1 MNDAPTAHDP
11 EYAERI
17 RREKAFH
24 NERFA
29 EDNREAQDKY
39 YEAIAHLN
47 ARMTSLICEAVAGKD
62 VLEYGCAQ
70 GGASLQFAPLA
81 RSIHGID
88 ISDVAIGQAQA
99 AAAARGTTNAT
110 FSVADA
116 METGIADDSF
126 DTIFGSGIIHH
137 LDTERSL
144 RELHRLLRP
153 GGVAIFKEPLGE
165 NVAINMYR
173 RATPDART
181 VDEHPLLR
189 GDFAI
194 ARSIFKDVELD
205 FHGLFAI
212 GAVPF
217 RKTRLFRPLLSALSA
232 IDRAALRVP
241 GLRWQ
246 AWYVLMVFRK

>member
-1 MNDAPTAHDP
+1 MNDAPSAQDL

-17 RREKAFH
+17 RRERAFH

-39 YEAIAHLN
+39 YEAIAELN
-47 ARMTSLICEAVAGKD
+47 QRMGNLIQSAAMGKD

-70 GGASLQFAPLA
+70 GGASLEFAARA

-88 ISDVAIGQAQA
+88 ISDVAIGQAEV
-99 AAAARGTTNAT
+99 AAAARGITNAT

-116 METGIADDSF
+116 MDTGIADASF

-144 RELHRLLRP
+144 REIHRLLRP

-165 NVAINMYR
+165 NIAINMYR
-173 RATPDART
+173 RATPEART

-194 ARSIFKDVELD
+194 ARSIFKEVELD
-205 FHGLFAI
+205 FHGLFSI

-217 RKTRLFRPLLSALSA
+217 RKTALFRPLLSALSA